1 MEESSVLVDKEELGE
16 QRNISQACALIDEER
31 FEKPRRILW
40 KLLDEQNENGRDS
53 NNRLLLWVRLTL
65 ATLLRANG
73 RGDEVGALFYGIVTV
88 VREGDMGS
96 QFERIEWI
104 QELNIAENALP

>member
-1 MEESSVLVDKEELGE
+1 M
-16 QRNISQACALIDEER
+16 
-31 FEKPRRILW
+31 
-40 KLLDEQNENGRDS
+40 
-53 NNRLLLWVRLTL
+53 L

-96 QFERIEWI
+96 QFERIESI
-104 QELNIAENALP
+104 QELNIAKNALP